1 MSYRLKGRLLE
12 VCNCQILCPCWVGE
26 DPDNGTCDTAIAW
39 HIDSGLIEGIE
50 VSGLTISLI
59 GHVPGN
65 ILKGNIRAVFFVDDR
80 ASPQQEQILLQ
91 AFTGKLG
98 GPIADFARLFGEIV
112 KTKRALITFEIQ
124 EGKGHLTIGD
134 AVTTELE
141 PYLGPNGQPT
151 TLQNSMFSTIPGA
164 PAYVGKASIFKL
176 VSPELGLNIDLQD
189 HNAIQGQFLFEG

>member
-1 MSYRLKGRLLE
+1 MSYRLQGRLLE

-26 DPDNGTCDTAIAW
+26 DPDFGTCDTAIAW
-39 HIDSGLIEGIE
+39 HIDSGLIQGID

-65 ILKGNIRAVFFVDDR
+65 ILKGNIRAVFFIDNR
-80 ASPQQEQILLQ
+80 ANPEQERVLLE

-112 KTKRALITFEIQ
+112 NTKRAPIIFEIH

-134 AVTTELE
+134 SVTTELE
-141 PYLGPNGQPT
+141 PFLGPNGKPT

-164 PAYVGKASIFKL
+164 PAYIGKAPVFKL
-176 VSPELGLNIDLQD
+176 TCSELGLNIDLRD
-189 HNAIQGQFLFEG
+189 HNAIQGQFLFEA